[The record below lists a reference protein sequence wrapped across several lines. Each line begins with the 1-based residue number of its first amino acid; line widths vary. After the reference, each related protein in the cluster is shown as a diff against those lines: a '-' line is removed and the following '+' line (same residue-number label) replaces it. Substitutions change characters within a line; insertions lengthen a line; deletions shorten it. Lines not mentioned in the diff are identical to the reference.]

1 MSTSETKLYCGREE
15 GDASRER
22 RGRKRAEER
31 AEKGY
36 ASFGGSKGF
45 SATEKI
51 ADLYEEYAA
60 IVDEAA
66 AADQSVPIGIAS
78 H

>member
-1 MSTSETKLYCGREE
+1 VGAKRGTRQESGE
-15 GDASRER
+15 G
-22 RGRKRAEER
+22 GER

-36 ASFGGSKGF
+36 ASFCGSKGF

-51 ADLYEEYAA
+51 ADLYEEHAA

>member
-1 MSTSETKLYCGREE
+1 MKHL
-15 GDASRER
+15 GDESLLWAR
-22 RGRKRAEER
+22 RGGRVKRAESAEEGGER

-36 ASFGGSKGF
+36 ASFCGSKGF

-66 AADQSVPIGIAS
+66 AADQSIPIGIAS